1 MTEKSNTLMAQPK
14 TEFCRY
20 KNARIRRLTPTEC
33 ARLQTFPDWYKFR
46 IVDNKGRDVPASDS
60 SQYKALGNSWT
71 VRVIE
76 HFFQYLPKEWRN
88 AEPMNK
94 EWSNEQK

>member
-1 MTEKSNTLMAQPK
+1 MAEKSNTLMAQPN

-33 ARLQTFPDWYKFR
+33 ARLQTIPEWYEFKR
-46 IVDNKGRDVPASDS
+46 NDKKTPGEPASDS
-60 SQYKALGNSWT
+60 AIYKALGNGWT

-76 HFFQYLPKEWRN
+76 HFFQFLPQEWRN

-94 EWSNEQK
+94 EWK